1 MSVLSER
8 FVDGSV
14 LQHADTVILYGAGRV
29 GRDVCR
35 LLTARGTRVLCF
47 LDREPRTQH
56 CEGVPVLAPTSCPVA
71 FDDRTRIP
79 VVLSIF
85 NREVD
90 IPELALTLRGLGFTQ
105 LVSFVDAHAVFP
117 GELGD
122 RFWLTRRSYVTAQ
135 MDDIAAAEAVWADD
149 ASRTLYRSLVAFRC
163 TGAYDQPISPIATEI
178 QYFPSDVP
186 GWLARRP
193 LRVVDCGA
201 YDGDTL
207 ETMARLG
214 LPVEAVALF
223 EPDTANFARLAR
235 TVQDQRG
242 RINAQL
248 MAWPCAVSDRIGVA
262 AFQGSL
268 DEASGLGGDGA
279 TTVPTVALDD
289 ILVGWQ
295 PTFIKMDVEG
305 AEVEALL
312 GAQSLITQNSA
323 SLAVCVYH
331 RPDHLWR
338 IPLMLSK
345 WAALDGYRY
354 YLRAHAHNGFDTV
367 MYACPDT
374 TGRPPQR

>member
-1 MSVLSER
+1 MLSER
-8 FVDGSV
+8 FADASV
-14 LQHADTVILYGAGRV
+14 LPHADSVILYGAGRV
-29 GRDVCR
+29 GRDVSR

-47 LDREPRTQH
+47 LDRQAQTPASD
-56 CEGVPVLAPTSCPVA
+56 GIPVFAPTSCPVA
-71 FDDRTRIP
+71 LNDRSRIP

-85 NREVD
+85 NRDVD
-90 IPELALTLRGLGFTQ
+90 IPELALTLRSLGFTQ
-105 LVSFVDAHAVFP
+105 LVSFVDMHAVFS

-122 RFWLTRRSYVTAQ
+122 RFWLTRRSYVTAE
-135 MDDIAAAEAVWADD
+135 MDNIDATEAVWADKT
-149 ASRTLYRSLVAFRC
+149 SRTLYRSLVTFRR
-163 TGAYDQPISPIATEI
+163 TGAYDQAMAPIATEH

-207 ETMARLG
+207 KTMVRLG

-223 EPDTANFARLAR
+223 EPDASNFARLTR
-235 TVQDQRG
+235 TLQEQQRT
-242 RINAQL
+242 INAQM
-248 MAWPCAVSDRIGVA
+248 MAWPCAVTDRAGVA
-262 AFQGSL
+262 AFEGNL
-268 DEASGLGGDGA
+268 DEASGLGGGGT

-289 ILVGWQ
+289 VLAGWQ

-312 GAQSLITQNSA
+312 GAQSLITQNRV